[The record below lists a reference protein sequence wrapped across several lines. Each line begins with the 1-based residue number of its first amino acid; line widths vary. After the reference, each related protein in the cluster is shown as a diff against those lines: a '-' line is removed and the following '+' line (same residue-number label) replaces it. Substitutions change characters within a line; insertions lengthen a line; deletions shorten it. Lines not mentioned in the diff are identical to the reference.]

1 MNGPRP
7 EPRSLDIGE
16 IARLAGEYQ
25 FVLDAKKAAIAPTTF
40 AWYPYDS
47 LGNFFNLAETL
58 TGERRNMLDIIGKDP
73 VLDVGCGDG
82 DLAYFLESLGCR
94 IHAVDHAPT
103 NYNGMRGV
111 WSMKLALESNV
122 EIHTADIDTQFR
134 PPVERYGAT
143 FLLGVLYHLKNPF
156 LALETLARHCRYCF
170 LSTRIGA
177 VTPDGTTN
185 FYDAPLAYLLA
196 PGEANSDATNYW
208 IFSDASLRRLLD
220 RTHWEIL
227 DYKVFG
233 HVESGGPS
241 DHQTD
246 LRAFCCMRSR
256 LFDYV
261 GNGRLLKGWH
271 AIEEDTW
278 RWTERQFSVEFASP
292 PPRGVLTLR
301 FALPD
306 IAIEQLGSVTLNVT
320 VNGAALPTATY
331 RESGEHVYTCD
342 VDSSGPALVEFE
354 MDRALPP
361 QPPDKRELSV
371 MVLSVGILPAR

>member
-1 MNGPRP
+1 M
-7 EPRSLDIGE
+7 DINE
-16 IARLAGEYQ
+16 LARLAGEYQ
-25 FVLDAKKAAIAPTTF
+25 LILDAQKVRIAPTSF

-47 LGNFFNLAETL
+47 LGNLFNLDETL
-58 TGERRNMLDIIGKDP
+58 TGERRRILDLIGNDP

-82 DLAYFLESLGCR
+82 DLAFFLESVECR
-94 IHAVDHAPT
+94 VHAVDHAPT

-111 WSMKLALESNV
+111 WSMKLALGSNL
-122 EIHTADIDTQFR
+122 EIHTADIDAQFR
-134 PPVERYGAT
+134 PPVKRYGAV

-156 LALETLARHCRYCF
+156 LALETLARHCHYCF

-177 VTPDGTTN
+177 LTSDGGTN

-208 IFSDASLRRLLD
+208 IFSNASLRRLLD

-233 HVESGGPS
+233 EVASAGPC
-241 DHQTD
+241 DRQTD
-246 LRAFCCMRSR
+246 LRAFCCLRSR

-271 AIEEDTW
+271 GLEQNAW
-278 RWTERQFSVEFASP
+278 RWTERCFSVEFPSP
-292 PPRGVLTLR
+292 PPHGVLTLQ
-301 FALPD
+301 FALPETV
-306 IAIEQLGSVTLNVT
+306 IRQLGSVTLSIS
-320 VNGAALPTATY
+320 VNRIALPEAIY
-331 RESGEHVYTCD
+331 RDSGEHIYTAP

-354 MDRALPP
+354 TDRALPP
-361 QPPDKRELSV
+361 QSPDERQLGV
-371 MVLSVGILPAR
+371 MVLSVAILPAP

>member
-1 MNGPRP
+1 M
-7 EPRSLDIGE
+7 DIGE
-16 IARLAGEYQ
+16 IARRAGEYR
-25 FVLDAKKAAIAPTTF
+25 FVLDAKKAGIAPTTF

-58 TGERRNMLDIIGKDP
+58 TGERRNILDIIGNDP

-82 DLAYFLESLGCR
+82 DLAYFLESLHCR
-94 IHAVDHAPT
+94 VHAVDHAPT
-103 NYNGMRGV
+103 NYNGMRGA

-122 EIHTADIDTQFR
+122 EIHAADIDTQFR
-134 PPVERYGAT
+134 PPVERYGAV

-177 VTPDGTTN
+177 VTPDGATN
-185 FYDAPLAYLLA
+185 FYNAPLAYLLG
-196 PGEANSDATNYW
+196 PDEANSDASNYW

-233 HVESGGPS
+233 QVESAGPS

-256 LFDYV
+256 LFDYG

-271 AIEEDTW
+271 AIEENAW
-278 RWTERQFSVEFASP
+278 RWTERQFSVEFPSP
-292 PPRGVLTLR
+292 PPRGKLTLR
-301 FALPD
+301 FALPE
-306 IAIEQLGSVTLNVT
+306 IAIEQLGSVTLSVT
-320 VNGAALPTATY
+320 VNGLALPPETY

-342 VDSSGPALVEFE
+342 VVSSGPALVEFE

-371 MVLSVGILPAR
+371 MVLSVALAPAR